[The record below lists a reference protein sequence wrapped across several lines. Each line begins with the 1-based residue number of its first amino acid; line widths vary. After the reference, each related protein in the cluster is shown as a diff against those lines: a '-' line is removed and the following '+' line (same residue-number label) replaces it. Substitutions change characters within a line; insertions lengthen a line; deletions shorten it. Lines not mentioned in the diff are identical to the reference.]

1 MKRVRKPVFFIVAL
15 LIFALSYGAFFGV
28 TVPYG
33 DLDKTIIKGAK
44 DIRWGTDI
52 QGGVQVT
59 FGPPEGYMAKD
70 ENGKDSAE
78 LMDKQMKQCEA
89 IISVRLTNNNITDY
103 ELYTDTNYQRIILS
117 FPWANGEAKDA
128 EATIADVSE
137 NADLMFI
144 EGSPSAIKISYDESG
159 NRTVVDGEGKEA
171 VVICD
176 GSDISNAQAA
186 VDNDTKKYYVAL
198 EFNSEGEKKFAE
210 ATGRLINSQISIW
223 LDDTLISAPK
233 VESKITGGNASIT
246 GSFTPEEATDL
257 AQKINAGAL
266 PFKME
271 TKGYDVIDPTLGSD
285 SLNAM
290 VIAGTI
296 AFAIICIFMCV
307 FYKLPGFVACIS
319 LLGQA
324 AGSIAAVSGFFP
336 FINSFTLTLPGIAGI
351 VLSIGMGVDA
361 NIITSERIKEEIR
374 SGKTI
379 YGSIEAGDE
388 NSFSSIFDGNITVI
402 IVSVILMTI
411 FGPPSELLSKL
422 LGPST
427 VGSIYSFGYTLLV
440 GVIFNFIMG
449 VYASR
454 VMLKSLSN
462 FKIFRNRKLYGGV
475 SK

>member
-1 MKRVRKPVFFIVAL
+1 MKRVKKPVFFIVAL
-15 LIFALSYGAFFGV
+15 LIFALTYCSFFGIS
-28 TVPYG
+28 VPHG
-33 DLDKTIIKGAK
+33 DLTKTIVKGAN

-70 ENGKDSAE
+70 ENGEDSQD
-78 LMDKQMKQCEA
+78 LMDQQMKQCED
-89 IISVRLTNNNITDY
+89 IISVRLVNNNITDY

-117 FPWANGEAKDA
+117 FPWADGEAKDA
-128 EATIADVSE
+128 EATIADISE

-144 EGSPSAIKISYDESG
+144 EGSPSQITISYDESG
-159 NRTVVDGEGKEA
+159 NRTVVDENGDEA

-176 GSDISNAQAA
+176 GSDVSNAQAA
-186 VDNDTKKYYVAL
+186 VDPETTEYYVAL
-198 EFNSEGEKKFAE
+198 QFNEEGQAKFSE
-210 ATGRLINSQISIW
+210 ATGRLINSTISIW
-223 LDDTLISAPK
+223 LDSTLISAPT
-233 VESKITGGNASIT
+233 VQSQITGGQASIT
-246 GSFTPEEATDL
+246 GSFTTEQATDL

-271 TKGYDVIDPTLGSD
+271 TKDYNVIDPTLGSD
-285 SLNAM
+285 SLDAM
-290 VIAGTI
+290 VIAGVI

-307 FYKLPGFVACIS
+307 VYKLPGAVACIA

-324 AGSIAAVSGFFP
+324 AGSIAAVSGFLPVF
-336 FINSFTLTLPGIAGI
+336 NSFTLTLPGIAGI

-361 NIITSERIKEEIR
+361 NIITAERIKEEIR

-388 NSFSSIFDGNITVI
+388 NSFSSIFDGNVTVI
-402 IVSVILMTI
+402 IVSIILMTI

-440 GVIFNFIMG
+440 GVIFNFVMG

-454 VMLKSLSN
+454 LMLKSLSN